1 MVLSTFDV
9 EKYLSKIGQ
18 TKEEGQFGRTI
29 GIHSPART
37 GKTLLA
43 VFLTIYYLERL
54 DYLKG
59 VISNVV
65 LNLEKIG
72 RFNDYIPLK
81 NIKNIKKE
89 EYKNYIILTDEFRR
103 LIDARMSGSFKNRFI
118 SNILADT
125 GKFRQIHLLTD
136 QEASSIDKRIRRN
149 ADAVLVPNVNFR
161 TGMCKVINL
170 PNYDTYFRMD
180 AYGSLDNYNNP
191 DAEFEF
197 EFRKY
202 YGFFDTEQPIEDYV
216 ITFEPEDYMD
226 LLLEWMKSKNYDK
239 REIPISKGLLI
250 LWKEQAGID
259 ITSEQL
265 SALMVYMYLEHPELN
280 VDYRG
285 KKKIESKD

>member
-1 MVLSTFDV
+1 MALQTSDV
-9 EKYLSKIGQ
+9 EVYLSKIGQ
-18 TKEEGQFGRTI
+18 QKNERGYGRTI

-43 VFLTIYYLERL
+43 VFLVIYYLERL

-65 LNLEKIG
+65 LNLESIG
-72 RFNDYIPLK
+72 RFDDYLPLK

-118 SNILADT
+118 SNLLADT
-125 GKFRQIHLLTD
+125 GKFRQVHILTD

-149 ADAVLVPNVNFR
+149 ADAILVPAVNFQ
-161 TGMCKVINL
+161 TGLCRVITL
-170 PNYDTYFRMD
+170 PNYDSYFRLD
-180 AYGSLDNYNNP
+180 AYGLLDSYNDP
-191 DAEFEF
+191 KTEFSF

-202 YGFFDTEQPIEDYV
+202 YRFFDTEQPIDEYV
-216 ITFEPEDYMD
+216 ITFEPEDYLE
-226 LLLEWMKSKNYDK
+226 LLLEWMKSKGYDK
-239 REIPISKGLLI
+239 RQIPISKGLLV
-250 LWKEQAGID
+250 LWKEQTGVE

-265 SALMVYMYLEHPELN
+265 SALMVYLYLEHPELN

-285 KKKIESKD
+285 KKKNDTKS